1 MRKDI
6 RDSIEANA
14 ADMRNRCEEEI
25 SRMTE
30 EAERASIRTDMMESA
45 IQLHD
50 MYTSYIEA
58 GFTEEQAWELT
69 TIAFTNATK
78 RTLF

>member
-1 MRKDI
+1 MKKETKAR
-6 RDSIEANA
+6 IEANA

-30 EAERASIRTDMMESA
+30 QAVKADTCQDMLESA
-45 IQLHD
+45 IQLHY

-58 GFTEEQAWELT
+58 GFNEEQAWELT

>member
-1 MRKDI
+1 MKKETKAR
-6 RDSIEANA
+6 IEANA
-14 ADMRNRCEEEI
+14 TDMRNRCEEEI

-30 EAERASIRTDMMESA
+30 EVTQAATRQDMMESA
-45 IQLHD
+45 IQLHY

-58 GFTEEQAWELT
+58 GFNEEQAWELT
-69 TIAFTNATK
+69 IIAFTNATK

>member
-1 MRKDI
+1 MKKETKAR
-6 RDSIEANA
+6 IEANA
-14 ADMRNRCEEEI
+14 ADMRNRCEEET

-30 EAERASIRTDMMESA
+30 EVAQADAHEDMMKSA
-45 IQLHD
+45 GTAPD
-50 MYTSYIEA
+50 MYMSYIEA

>member
-1 MRKDI
+1 MKKETKAR
-6 RDSIEANA
+6 IEANA
-14 ADMRNRCEEEI
+14 ADMKNRCEEEI

-30 EAERASIRTDMMESA
+30 EVAQADAHEDMMKSA
-45 IQLHD
+45 GQLHD
-50 MYTSYIEA
+50 MYMSYIEA